1 MKKYHNSSG
10 IDIDNFTRL
19 QIDLVDQQRQLRELQ
34 EFIEAKENEKSK
46 RFKSK
51 ILNQKWL
58 LKYIHIYLSACIMQS
73 FDVQMGHIFVF
84 AVSYGYEIE

>member
-1 MKKYHNSSG
+1 
-10 IDIDNFTRL
+10 
-19 QIDLVDQQRQLRELQ
+19 
-34 EFIEAKENEKSK
+34 
-46 RFKSK
+46 
-51 ILNQKWL
+51 LNQKWL